1 MIGATTWD
9 EYIDCVR
16 RYLATGRI
24 DRDELNYKREV
35 ARELGPVRAAVLSGN
50 GNWLD
55 LLKKVTPDHVNNLC
69 ASGAATVY

>member
-50 GNWLD
+50 GNLARS
-55 LLKKVTPDHVNNLC
+55 P
-69 ASGAATVY
+69 